1 MAMSYEK
8 SGGGK
13 LSPTSISGDS
23 WWHWLRTAPDSRTP
37 LRSASRADSDAAV
50 ERERDTRAAKKSK
63 KGKKERNPKRSGDV
77 ADGEVTRATA
87 ELPQQARPDAATT
100 SPTSQVLVEKRE
112 GAVHTSQQKVKVV
125 SLLAN
130 SDVS

>member
-1 MAMSYEK
+1 MALAKDGAAFSR
-8 SGGGK
+8 SRF
-13 LSPTSISGDS
+13 LS
-23 WWHWLRTAPDSRTP
+23 RKAAPDSRTP

-112 GAVHTSQQKVKVV
+112 GAVHTSYVTH
-125 SLLAN
+125 S
-130 SDVS
+130 